1 MSLVR
6 LLYLCAAHH
15 NINICIRHIPGT
27 SNNIAD
33 AISRFQDVRF
43 KELVLKANAMP
54 DNIPVW
60 PIQAFTIASSSSAIM
75 VSPSQRAE
83 HISLD

>member
-6 LLYLCAAHH
+6 LLYFCAAHH
-15 NINICIRHIPGT
+15 NINICIQHIPGT

-33 AISRFQDVRF
+33 AISSFQDVRF
-43 KELVLKANAMP
+43 KELAPKANAMP

-60 PIQAFTIASSSSAIM
+60 PFQAFTIASSSSAIM
-75 VSPSQRAE
+75 VSPSQHAK
-83 HISLD
+83 HISMD